1 MNKIKTYFIYATW
14 IFASTF
20 SILGVGSTVFAQDP
34 PPSEWWFFNQKTDA
48 LPAVPKAP
56 TEEYTDLSKD
66 SDEWWVGTLLDAI
79 RKAINRALWLLA
91 LIALIILIIA
101 WFNMLINAKDD
112 KKVEEWYK
120 IVKNI
125 AIALVFIGI
134 SWLLVSFIFRAI
146 WQFTGT

>member
-1 MNKIKTYFIYATW
+1 MNKIKIYFIYITW
-14 IFASTF
+14 ILASAF
-20 SILGVGSTVFAQDP
+20 SVLGIGNIVLAQDP
-34 PPSEWWFFNQKTDA
+34 PELWFFNQKTDV
-48 LPAVPKAP
+48 LPAVPQTP

-66 SDEWWVGTLLDAI
+66 SDEWWVDTLLGTI

-91 LIALIILIIA
+91 LIALVILIVT
-101 WFNMLINAKDD
+101 WFNMLINSKDD

-120 IVKNI
+120 VVKNI
-125 AIALVFIGI
+125 AIALVFIGV